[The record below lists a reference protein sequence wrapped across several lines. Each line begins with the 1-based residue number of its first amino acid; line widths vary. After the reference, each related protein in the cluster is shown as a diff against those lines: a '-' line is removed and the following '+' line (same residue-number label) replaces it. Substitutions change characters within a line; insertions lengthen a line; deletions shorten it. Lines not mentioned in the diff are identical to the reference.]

1 MFTSGILNME
11 DDAIRITHYINPH
24 MFWYKPES
32 AYVHNME
39 EKRFQLNI
47 DEYCEQHFH
56 RDSSDSY
63 YEGFPGEVV
72 AVLDFD
78 RNKWCRCIVDEI
90 IEDGNRDKRYI
101 LWAIDDGA
109 PIQSSSRYINPLPD
123 ELTSEATIKVKRGS
137 IKNVIPSE
145 FVYDPIED
153 KVVAKIT
160 NRWDPNV
167 VTMLQSI
174 IQNGSVIYF
183 RNVTRH
189 KVCNVLTHFGD
200 LEIVTR
206 GSHRFN
212 ASRVLTESRR
222 AVAIEPRDFIAK
234 LSEIQTMSENRY
246 RLPQTQEKGKKCQV
260 LKPTTPIRQY
270 RQERSERNTN
280 RSDPPTSFELNGVN
294 EEDFDESAS
303 MIRPNTS
310 GRPRL
315 PQQQTYKETIPE
327 KSDSE
332 EDLYPL
338 APERANGRI
347 RGNEQAIFQKKIRP
361 PHPQSL
367 GDPRVSKS
375 PAEAPKTN
383 GVESSNRSHVNSIAD
398 GSPEQQ
404 PPKSTVS
411 FASKLEMRKK
421 LRAASKVAPVIT
433 EQPLKLIPV
442 GYNMGNISFENGC
455 AVLGGRES
463 SDSSERAAKQ
473 SSQQQQQQKST
484 YGKVNG
490 NAATAA
496 VVPQA
501 NVRDNSRNTND
512 FSGGGVIDKV
522 YMSKNTSR
530 FDNYVEGEACIRS
543 KLTHQRLLVHGKRS
557 VNPVD
562 SLENVNFCPGVHQEL
577 AAMRFRSIQRIQ
589 TYGWPHI
596 LRGNSFFCVNA
607 AETGKT
613 FTYLPAICSSVVRL
627 NDENLAP
634 KGAGPVAIIMCRS
647 SREVQRVA
655 SYCKRILSSSINKS
669 MSVLEAYGARDIPKV
684 CNLLLN
690 SCAILVSTAPA
701 YRRLYE
707 NMPNAFV
714 RERIQTVVIDDIDVI
729 VERFAPELQLLCKN
743 CDKPELQM
751 IVTAT
756 YWNAMFAGFLRK
768 YKNMIICIGA
778 YLEAAIYGKS
788 NLMLKVLRTQ
798 NEADDNRQWSAKLNE
813 LVNFVKEHDYQ
824 NERTLVCCSEPSEV
838 FEIVE
843 RLKSQSITHMYCN
856 DSTMLTKM
864 DGFRHWDK
872 QLAGEMLVMVC
883 YDAILPDLEISMA
896 QHIIHFSLA
905 KSWTSFTRRFACAF
919 GYYTNPFVEG
929 ATNHEPKKTASSLI
943 MLDENNNEQLPT
955 LVKFLQI
962 HNHRVPE
969 AVLKLANNI
978 RIQQEEQKMVV
989 GNPVDFCPQLL
1000 DFGKCRSNGCRKR
1013 HVFTTSDLSVGA
1025 VPTTGIIKM
1034 KIYNIFSPTHYAVR
1048 VLEHRDYGSCGWTK
1062 VNDSKQFFALD
1073 LSMQQHFANED
1084 RHCSHGNVHYNDWC
1098 VIFDEHRYWRCR
1110 IMSMEPKKEGSS
1122 SRKVKVKLLDVGRT
1136 LDCVS
1141 TELLHLPDEFRRLP
1155 AQATDVRIV
1164 GVVPHDFETEWDKR
1178 VTATIRAWIETYTAK
1193 DKFHVEGKVLLAV
1206 KDTIWVDT
1214 IRLVE
1219 HLSQVQTEIHEINVK
1234 TEIVGNKNFGVTDKE
1249 PLELLTQM
1257 VMDCEAFRKRA
1268 QDAVS
1273 SESENEGVNLSEK
1286 APSACGSNEFF
1297 RGEEKLMEIDKPKL
1311 AEQQAPKGLLRPME
1325 FSESDSD
1332 DCASDVREN
1341 SADESEEKQQAVKVE
1356 KDEMRSLMPVRK
1368 FNEVYD
1374 ELRKDETSVVF
1385 ISYYYG
1391 PDNFY
1396 VCRVSQFVH
1405 ISAMIAN
1412 FTKEETNLVPLD
1424 QPQVG
1429 AYCLVLYDN
1438 GYQRAKITQIDS
1450 RDIRVFFLDLGGFE
1464 TYMSVDLF
1472 QLPDDLLKASA
1483 FCAIKAELAC
1493 LLPREEGETSWSA
1506 EVSDRIYDEVLANYE
1521 RFNAEVIEQTSRPPV
1536 DVLVHCHTYR
1546 LLLSGPEP
1554 EPVSWLFD
1562 DIVEQKLARYI
1573 EEERPNAIDF
1583 NFDDEE
1589 LKELFAPDGANTQP
1603 RLKSVEETNDSGAKI
1618 EEIVEPKQEPKT
1630 VQPPTKVSSKLALLK
1645 QRRLRKKTSSSSPMN
1660 YPRLKCAFCSPKTI
1674 WRQDDALVVIR
1685 VSAPEYVKYDLTINA
1700 DSVKLCY
1707 VHEDEKYLLSLVL
1720 FAAIRP
1726 EHAIHEV
1733 RGLSIMIRL
1742 VKLVQ
1747 TMQWPSLMRQGDKVP
1762 WLQQS
1767 LEVPNSDETDCTEGF
1782 DRVQP
1787 TVPNLDMSDDSLS
1800 EEPDFSDQYDRFDP
1814 LEEDYFLR
1822 DD

>member
-1 MFTSGILNME
+1 ME
-11 DDAIRITHYINPH
+11 DEAIRITHYINPH

-32 AYVHNME
+32 AYVHNLE
-39 EKRFQLNI
+39 EKRFQLKI
-47 DEYCEQHFH
+47 DEYCQQHF
-56 RDSSDSY
+56 RRASSDSY
-63 YEGFPGEVV
+63 YDGFPGEVV

-78 RNKWCRCIVDEI
+78 RNKWCRCVVDEI
-90 IEDGNRDKRYI
+90 IEDGNREKRYI

-109 PIQSSSRYINPLPD
+109 PIQSSSRFINPLPD
-123 ELTSEATIKVKRGS
+123 DLTSEATIKVKRGS
-137 IKNVIPSE
+137 IKNVLPSE
-145 FVYDPIED
+145 CVYDPNED
-153 KVVAKIT
+153 KVVAKVT
-160 NRWDPNV
+160 NRWDPNA

-174 IQNGSVIYF
+174 IQNGSEIYF

-206 GSHRFN
+206 GSRQFD
-212 ASRVLTESRR
+212 ATRVLTETRR
-222 AVAIEPRDFIAK
+222 AYAVEPRDFIAK

-246 RLPQTQEKGKKCQV
+246 RLPQAQENGKNGQAI
-260 LKPTTPIRQY
+260 KPTTPGRPY
-270 RQERSERNTN
+270 RPEPNQT
-280 RSDPPTSFELNGVN
+280 RSDLPSNFEINGVN

-303 MIRPNTS
+303 MIRPNTT
-310 GRPRL
+310 GRPRP
-315 PQQQTYKETIPE
+315 PQQQSYEKAIPE
-327 KSDSE
+327 NSNSD

-338 APERANGRI
+338 APERSNGTT
-347 RGNEQAIFQKKIRP
+347 RGNERAIFQQKTRKP
-361 PHPQSL
+361 NPQSL

-375 PAEAPKTN
+375 PVEPPKAS
-383 GVESSNRSHVNSIAD
+383 GFEPSNRSNANSTVD

-421 LRAASKVAPVIT
+421 LRAASKATPPAVP
-433 EQPLKLIPV
+433 EQQPPKSKYDTPLNLIPA
-442 GYNMGNISFENGC
+442 GFNMGNISFENGR
-455 AVLGGRES
+455 AVAGGGS
-463 SDSSERAAKQ
+463 SDSSERKAKQPSPGGFKLRQSAAAAKPT
-473 SSQQQQQQKST
+473 QQQHQQQVLQ
-484 YGKVNG
+484 VNG
-490 NAATAA
+490 
-496 VVPQA
+496 
-501 NVRDNSRNTND
+501 RDDSRESSD
-512 FSGGGVIDKV
+512 FSGAGGKV
-522 YMSKNTSR
+522 YMSKTTSR
-530 FDNYVEGEACIRS
+530 FEQYVDEEACIRS
-543 KLTHQRLLVHGKRS
+543 KLTHQRLLVHGKRP
-557 VNPVD
+557 VKPVD
-562 SLENVNFCPGVHQEL
+562 TLENVNFCEDVHREL

-627 NDENLAP
+627 HKEDLVP
-634 KGAGPVAIIMCRS
+634 KGAGPLAIVICRS

-655 SYCKRILSSSINKS
+655 SYCKRILNSSINKS
-669 MSVLEAYGARDIPKV
+669 MSVLEAFGARDIPKV

-714 RERIQTVVIDDIDVI
+714 RDRIQTVVIDDIDVV
-729 VERFAPELQLLCKN
+729 VERFASELQLLCKN

-751 IVTAT
+751 VVTAT
-756 YWNAMFAGFLRK
+756 YWNPMFAGFLRK

-788 NLMLKVLRTQ
+788 KLMLKVLRTH
-798 NEADDNRQWSAKLNE
+798 NDADENRHWDAKLNE
-813 LVNFVKEHDYQ
+813 VVEFLNKNNYQ

-838 FEIVE
+838 CEIVE
-843 RLKSQSITHMYCN
+843 RLKSQSITHMFCN

-864 DGFRHWDK
+864 DGFRNWDK
-872 QLAGEMLVMVC
+872 QPAGEMLVMVC
-883 YDAILPDLEISMA
+883 YDAILPDLEICMA

-919 GYYTNPFVEG
+919 GFYSNPFVEAG
-929 ATNHEPKKTASSLI
+929 TNQQQQQSKTASSLI

-962 HNHRVPE
+962 HNHNVPD

-978 RIQQEEQKMVV
+978 RIQQEEQKMAV
-989 GNPVDFCPQLL
+989 GNPVDFCHQLL

-1013 HVFTTSDLSVGA
+1013 HVFTTSDLPVGA

-1034 KIYNIFSPTHYAVR
+1034 KIFAIFSPTHYAVR
-1048 VLEHRDYGSCGWTK
+1048 VLEHRDYGARGWTK
-1062 VNDSKQFFALD
+1062 VNDSNEFFQLD
-1073 LSMQQHFANED
+1073 MKLQQHFSNED
-1084 RHCSHGNVHYNDWC
+1084 RHCSHGNVHHNDWC

-1110 IMSMEPKKEGSS
+1110 IMSMEPKKENSS
-1122 SRKVKVKLLDVGRT
+1122 SRMVKVKLLDIGRT

-1155 AQATDVRIV
+1155 AQAIDVRIV

-1178 VTATIRAWIETYTAK
+1178 VTATIRTWIEKYTK
-1193 DKFHVEGKVLLAV
+1193 KEEFHVEGKVLLAV

-1219 HLSQVQTEIHEINVK
+1219 HLSQVNTEIHEINVK

-1257 VMDCEAFRKRA
+1257 VADCEAFRKRA
-1268 QDAVS
+1268 RDGVS
-1273 SESENEGVNLSEK
+1273 SESEDEGVNLSEN
-1286 APSACGSNEFF
+1286 APSPRGSDEFF
-1297 RGEEKLMEIDKPKL
+1297 RGEGKLTEIDKPEV
-1311 AEQQAPKGLLRPME
+1311 AQQQPPKGLLRPME
-1325 FSESDSD
+1325 FSDTDSD
-1332 DCASDVREN
+1332 DCASEVVDN
-1341 SADESEEKQQAVKVE
+1341 NADESKEDKQVEKVE
-1356 KDEMRSLMPVRK
+1356 EQILVPVRK
-1368 FNEVYD
+1368 FSEVYD
-1374 ELRKDETSVVF
+1374 ELRKDETSEVF
-1385 ISYYYG
+1385 ISYYYA

-1412 FTKEETNLVPLD
+1412 FTKEETNLVPLE

-1438 GYQRAKITQIDS
+1438 GYQRAKITQIDDP

-1464 TYMSVDLF
+1464 TYLSVDLF

-1483 FCAIKAELAC
+1483 FCAIKAEVAC
-1493 LLPREEGETSWSA
+1493 LLPREEGETRWSD

-1521 RFNAEVIEQTSRPPV
+1521 RFNAEVIEQTSRSPV
-1536 DVLVHCHTYR
+1536 DVLIHCHTYR

-1562 DIVEQKLARYI
+1562 DIVDRKLARYI
-1573 EEERPNAIDF
+1573 EEERPNSIDF
-1583 NFDDEE
+1583 NFDDAE
-1589 LKELFAPDGANTQP
+1589 LKELFAPDGANQQP
-1603 RLKSVEETNDSGAKI
+1603 RLQPVEETDDSGARI
-1618 EEIVEPKQEPKT
+1618 EEIVESKEQTKT
-1630 VQPPTKVSSKLALLK
+1630 EEQPQAIVSSKLALLK
-1645 QRRLRKKTSSSSPMN
+1645 QRRLRKKKSSSNPMN
-1660 YPRLKCAFCSPKTI
+1660 YPRLKCDFRSPKTI

-1685 VSAPEYVKYDLTINA
+1685 VSAPEYVKYDLTIDT

-1707 VHEDEKYLLSLVL
+1707 VHEGEKYLLSLVL

-1782 DRVQP
+1782 ERAQP
-1787 TVPNLDMSDDSLS
+1787 TVPNLDMSDDSFS
-1800 EEPDFSDQYDRFDP
+1800 EEPEFSDQYDRFDP
-1814 LEEDYFLR
+1814 IEDDYFLR